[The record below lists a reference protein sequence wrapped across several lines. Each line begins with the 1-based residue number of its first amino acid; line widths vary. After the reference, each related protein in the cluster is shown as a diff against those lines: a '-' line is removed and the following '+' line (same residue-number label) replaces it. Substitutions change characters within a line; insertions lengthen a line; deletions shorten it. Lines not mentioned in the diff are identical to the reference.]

1 MSKKWKDSEIKYMKR
16 FAASKRLEELAQRFD
31 TDPGQVRTKLVEL
44 GLATK
49 ESSATHTAASDPL
62 VASFEEA
69 VKALHEGKWARAAE
83 LFDQVIAESD
93 LLELAGTARQYRTIC
108 QAHLAPEGEGEAGDS
123 FVRAVY
129 HKNRGEYR
137 AALELCDGDKGRK
150 DERFLYLAASIHA
163 LEGRVDEAA
172 KVLARAIELNPKNR
186 VHAFHD
192 PDFARLRR
200 DPERAGLFGLS

>member
-1 MSKKWKDSEIKYMKR
+1 MSKKWTDSEIKYMKR

-31 TDPGQVRTKLVEL
+31 TDPEQVRAKLVKL

-49 ESSATHTAASDPL
+49 EGSVAHTASSDPL

-69 VKALHEGKWARAAE
+69 VKALHKGKWAQAAE
-83 LFDQVIAESD
+83 LFDRVIEASD
-93 LLELAGTARQYRTIC
+93 LLELVGAARQYLAIC
-108 QAHLAPEGEGEAGDS
+108 RAHLAPEEQGEAGDP

-129 HKNRGEYR
+129 LKNRGEYR
-137 AALELCDGDKGRK
+137 AALELCDGDKGQK

-163 LEGRVDEAA
+163 LEGRMDEAA

-192 PDFARLRR
+192 PDFARLRQ